1 MVTLVS
7 GCACVKAAR
16 DQLTALQRRQDTAA
30 LIMLLIQQTAAQSVG
45 LDAMHAPDA
54 LLRRIAAIPSMAT
67 GSRRLVMLL
76 TQLGDF
82 GAVG

>member
-1 MVTLVS
+1 
-7 GCACVKAAR
+7 
-16 DQLTALQRRQDTAA
+16 
-30 LIMLLIQQTAAQSVG
+30 MLLIQQTAAQSVG

-54 LLRRIAAIPSMAT
+54 LLNRIAAIPSMAT

-82 GAVG
+82 DSMEYTQPVRGSKSLQLLGLVLTCADFR